1 MKNINHLKKYADIH
15 VNKNEDH
22 DFLKKKA
29 FVLRKI
35 FDNGR
40 RFERIRIM
48 KLLDTTRMCTC
59 KPTCQTD
66 INIYAFVLEELGVDL
81 FKLIS
86 GEQK

>member
-1 MKNINHLKKYADIH
+1 MSEILDLW
-15 VNKNEDH
+15 E
-22 DFLKKKA
+22 L
-29 FVLRKI
+29 
-35 FDNGR
+35 GQ
-40 RFERIRIM
+40 ERGKLDERERIM

-81 FKLIS
+81 FKLIK